1 MLPLTFFII
10 LLNEVVLT
18 ALYFFR
24 RLVHMAEI
32 LICNDLHADIL
43 VNQLRPKGG
52 QRSNSETFQSIGCRE
67 CFGFVWP
74 SQKAVP
80 LCKISVRDPDWKAS
94 DTISFHKLGYRLVN
108 ISKSSHKLFV
118 NVQKFSGCQKL
129 VIHTTKLTTFLL
141 NPRF

>member
-1 MLPLTFFII
+1 
-10 LLNEVVLT
+10 
-18 ALYFFR
+18 
-24 RLVHMAEI
+24 MAEI

-43 VNQLRPKGG
+43 ITQLRCNGG
-52 QRSNSETFQSIGCRE
+52 RRSNAETFQSIGCRE

-94 DTISFHKLGYRLVN
+94 DTVSFHKLGYKLVN

-118 NVQKFSGCQKL
+118 NVKKFSGCQKMVSRPTAL
-129 VIHTTKLTTFLL
+129 VALLL
-141 NPRF
+141 NFCF